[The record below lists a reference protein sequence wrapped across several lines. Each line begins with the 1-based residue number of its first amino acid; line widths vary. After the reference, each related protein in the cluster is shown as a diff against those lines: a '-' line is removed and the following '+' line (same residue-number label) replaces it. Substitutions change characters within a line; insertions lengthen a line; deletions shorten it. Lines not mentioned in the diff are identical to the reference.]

1 MSKREEHPIDDH
13 FRRVLAQAEVTP
25 PPEVWQGVVR
35 ARAARGGGMAWW
47 AWRWVL
53 PALLLLGVGTYLMGT
68 YSKLQKQG
76 PDRTMAQF
84 SKQGAGASW
93 GGDHVPVVAW
103 AVGGG
108 ADQDNNIEQL
118 GTPVKQLSSAAGGG
132 RFAMDQLPRE
142 SAPGSG
148 SASRMAS
155 GPATGKAAQRDREQG
170 TAGAAPMANSK
181 AVEAPMP
188 APTIPLI
195 TDREPVVPA
204 DQVQARYLALRP
216 FLPEPAPHT
225 FAHSQRALPAPY
237 VLPKGQWWLG
247 AQAARYEVQR
257 RWHGQ
262 DAGLVDALNATE
274 AATTAQGFGLLVGHD
289 RHNGWGASLGVMLE
303 RSEQGFRYVD
313 RKVEVEQEIIT
324 YFVTLNTQVFVSD
337 VDTVTTYLVEETT
350 TTGPRRLSVL
360 RIPVEGHWH
369 RQAGRWTWGFRAGVA
384 LELTRAE
391 GGLSLQRN
399 AGDGRVLA
407 TELTKHEL
415 RDRHPAQFLLTV
427 GGDLGYMLHERWRL
441 MASPVYMFAPT
452 SPTPAAPVLSTDA
465 RWGLQMRLAYQF
477 NPCRK

>member
-1 MSKREEHPIDDH
+1 M
-13 FRRVLAQAEVTP
+13 
-25 PPEVWQGVVR
+25 
-35 ARAARGGGMAWW
+35 
-47 AWRWVL
+47 
-53 PALLLLGVGTYLMGT
+53 
-68 YSKLQKQG
+68 
-76 PDRTMAQF
+76 
-84 SKQGAGASW
+84 
-93 GGDHVPVVAW
+93 
-103 AVGGG
+103 
-108 ADQDNNIEQL
+108 
-118 GTPVKQLSSAAGGG
+118 
-132 RFAMDQLPRE
+132 
-142 SAPGSG
+142 
-148 SASRMAS
+148 
-155 GPATGKAAQRDREQG
+155 
-170 TAGAAPMANSK
+170 
-181 AVEAPMP
+181 
-188 APTIPLI
+188 PLI
-195 TDREPVVPA
+195 TEREPVVPA

-225 FAHSQRALPAPY
+225 FAPSQRALPAPY

-360 RIPVEGHWH
+360 RIPVEVHWH

-427 GGDLGYMLHERWRL
+427 GGDLAKADEPAAPPAPEPGTPTVVP
-441 MASPVYMFAPT
+441 APPPAPVVPPAPPAPKPEPT
-452 SPTPAAPVLSTDA
+452 PTPATTPKPTPAPTPKTEPAATAGTSRIPAPEKGVTYKVQITAGKREVSAGYFPQRHRFRGQVDMERHEGWVKYTSGRFNSYREARDQRVAFVNAGHNFPGPFVTAYNDGVRITVQEALMLSQQK
-465 RWGLQMRLAYQF
+465 WV
-477 NPCRK
+477 P